1 MELTLTE
8 GQNQLRITLGGN
20 IDEAGAEKL
29 GIAFKQLYNRPAR
42 EIVLDFGDVVHIG
55 SAGMGQLLLLYKN
68 VAMKGGEI
76 RIEKSSPTVREL
88 LRIVKIDDLMTV
100 VG

>member
-1 MELTLTE
+1 MDLTLTD
-8 GQNQLRITLGGN
+8 GQHQIRITLGGD
-20 IDEAGAEKL
+20 IDEAGAERL
-29 GIAFKQLYNRPAR
+29 GATFKQLYNRSIQ
-42 EIVLDFGDVVHIG
+42 EVVLDFGDVAHIG

-68 VAMKGGEI
+68 VAMKGGVI

-100 VG
+100 VD